1 MAHAHVRSEAA
12 WKWLRIADLHGGRR
26 RSRVRGPQPPDRRHE
41 TVPLPR

>member
-26 RSRVRGPQPPDRRHE
+26 RSRVRGRSRRPGG
-41 TVPLPR
+41 TKRCRFRV